1 MRSPCTR
8 LRHASERSRSSAPAP
23 TTARSRGRSAS
34 REPPCATGVEDSVS
48 NGRKRGSI
56 HVRDAGG
63 RHVRSPPR
71 PMTTPSCRGSTSA
84 TDAWLPREGS
94 SACGSQSTR
103 SMRGSWTT
111 PRRCCDAA
119 FHTPASRA
127 RRPTAARPSSSLCT
141 AATCRA
147 CSHSTAGGRS
157 TSGRWRSRGGSG
169 PSSGSPRGPSSA
181 AASGST
187 VRLRQPDGAL
197 RLSLIR
203 VLQPLAGHPRRLC
216 RDVRPRRRRASA
228 VRPPHPDLSP
238 RERRDDAPPGWFEG
252 VALR

>member
-1 MRSPCTR
+1 MHSAETRQRALALVRSGANDCQVARALGVPRTTVRDWRRGLRVERTKAGLHPCPRRWRPARPVTATPHDYAELPGLYLGDGCMVAAGRVER
-8 LRHASERSRSSAPAP
+8 LRLPVDAKHA
-23 TTARSRGRSAS
+23 GI
-34 REPPCATGVEDSVS
+34 VD
-48 NGRKRGSI
+48 
-56 HVRDAGG
+56 DAE
-63 RHVRSPPR
+63 
-71 PMTTPSCRGSTSA
+71 A
-84 TDAWLPREGS
+84 LL
-94 SACGSQSTR
+94 
-103 SMRGSWTT
+103 
-111 PRRCCDAA
+111 RRCFPHAR
-119 FHTPASRA
+119 SRA